1 MAVSSKM
8 DDDNKMGMEGQQQQK
23 DSKPMMKASAAVPMP
38 QHSSSSSSNTKT
50 TPMPKMHGMGGNK
63 DKKKANCF
71 IFGKTVEPKNV
82 FKMGQAQ
89 NIPGCTS
96 NSNRNNSCQQTFPPY
111 NRPIFFGK
119 QEQTKFDDLRRG
131 ITKDW

>member
-8 DDDNKMGMEGQQQQK
+8 DDNKMGIEMQQQQK

-63 DKKKANCF
+63 DKKKANYF
-71 IFGKTVEPKNV
+71 RFGKTLVEPQK
-82 FKMGQAQ
+82 
-89 NIPGCTS
+89 
-96 NSNRNNSCQQTFPPY
+96 TF
-111 NRPIFFGK
+111 FEK
-119 QEQTKFDDLRRG
+119 WEQSLNKVETCLKYPWLH
-131 ITKDW
+131 